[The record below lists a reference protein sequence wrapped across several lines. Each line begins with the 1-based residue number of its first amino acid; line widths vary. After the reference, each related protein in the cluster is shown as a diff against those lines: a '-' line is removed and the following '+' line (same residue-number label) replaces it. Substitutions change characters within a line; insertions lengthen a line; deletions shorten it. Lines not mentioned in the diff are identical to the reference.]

1 MSHEIDPNGP
11 TATAPARLHS
21 TYTPRVAAF
30 DEWIRHRFIDL
41 NTELED
47 LYAASENR
55 SDVSGVG
62 DDLKQTLHDE
72 GRALIVP
79 LIEEGNTDE
88 GFDRAFELLGNVGYY
103 MAACRRHEITEPSRE
118 RTSPLIEASTLAL
131 HLGASLGTAPR
142 FVTSHMET
150 YNRAVNGVYRTF
162 THAPAEK
169 LFLDHNTRGAFAY
182 MRAADA
188 LSRIHPMGVSHP
200 ATLDLLTHAR
210 DALNDA
216 HAMNVELADRLD
228 PDEFFFRVR
237 PYYKPYRVG
246 AREFRGANAGDFAA
260 FSQIDMLLGLC
271 LPTDPSY
278 SQVVIEKIPYLTP
291 DEQRRLHESFRHPT
305 VLDAL
310 LDQREH
316 ADEPWFQ
323 AHSAMF
329 LDVCEAHGRAAA
341 QHHDQLVVDFIQRPA
356 ERIPTEHLSGIT
368 ASGPPLDVLL
378 RALAGLR
385 DRRLAADRDDIPTR
399 HTDITRLR
407 ALLR

>member
-1 MSHEIDPNGP
+1 MIEAQP
-11 TATAPARLHS
+11 HS
-21 TYTPRVAAF
+21 SPTPRVAAF
-30 DEWIRHRFIDL
+30 DQWIRGRFVDL
-41 NTELED
+41 NTALED
-47 LYAASENR
+47 LYATQANR
-55 SDVSGVG
+55 WQVEGVG
-62 DDLKQTLHDE
+62 ESLKVQLLEE
-72 GRALIVP
+72 GRDLIVP
-79 LIEEGNTDE
+79 LVDEGNTDE

-118 RTSPLIEASTLAL
+118 RTSPLVEASTLAL

-188 LSRIHPMGVSHP
+188 LVRIHPMGVSHP

-210 DALNDA
+210 TALDDAYE
-216 HAMNVELADRLD
+216 MNVELGRKLD
-228 PDEFFFRVR
+228 VDDFFLRVR

-246 AREFRGANAGDFAA
+246 SVEYRGANAGDFAA
-260 FSQIDMLLGLC
+260 FNQIDMLLGLC
-271 LPTDPSY
+271 SPTDPAY
-278 SQVVIEKIPYLTP
+278 SQVVLEKFAYLTP
-291 DEQRRLHESFRHPT
+291 DEQRRLRESFRHPN

-310 LDQREH
+310 LAQAGHAAESWFREH
-316 ADEPWFQ
+316 A
-323 AHSAMF
+323 ATF
-329 LDVCEAHGRAAA
+329 LEVCRAHGRAAA
-341 QHHDQLVVDFIQRPA
+341 QHHDDLVVKFIKRPA
-356 ERIPTEHLSGIT
+356 EQIPPEHLSGIT

-378 RALAGLR
+378 RALEALR

-399 HTDITRLR
+399 HADLAALR
-407 ALLR
+407 DLIS